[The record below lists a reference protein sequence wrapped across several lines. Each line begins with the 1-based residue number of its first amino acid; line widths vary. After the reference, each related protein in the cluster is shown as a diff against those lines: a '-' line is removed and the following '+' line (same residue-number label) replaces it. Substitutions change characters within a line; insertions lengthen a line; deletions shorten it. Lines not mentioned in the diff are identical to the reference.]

1 MSRQGGRVEGRG
13 RALANDVVA
22 HVAEHGECF
31 PRCAE
36 QSKATERSEAKRS
49 EAKRSEA
56 KRSERAISFWRLEI
70 KITISLTSC
79 LAVAEHPA
87 GEPLENLLDH
97 VRNIYR
103 RVVDLALGA
112 ACREDSVKL
121 EGFGPAVG
129 FLDCYSGF
137 RD

>member
-1 MSRQGGRVEGRG
+1 MFSPLR
-13 RALANDVVA
+13 RAK
-22 HVAEHGECF
+22 
-31 PRCAE
+31 
-36 QSKATERSEAKRS
+36 QSDRAKRSEAKRSEAKRSEAKRS